1 MAKPVPLTLSL
12 IGKSLSTIT
21 YSITFNHFYISSP
34 YLPPQPKQKYI
45 NPKHRRSGSW
55 SHLLLFSS
63 VSTGMVHH
71 AKVMPWMPRFVVP
84 MSWHLVAKTPV
95 ALGRRNAVVMVAQ
108 GLEVDVA
115 ILADPRMPT
124 RCQISTC
131 GDCGYQKMNVFLGL
145 ETCYCK

>member
-1 MAKPVPLTLSL
+1 
-12 IGKSLSTIT
+12 
-21 YSITFNHFYISSP
+21 
-34 YLPPQPKQKYI
+34 
-45 NPKHRRSGSW
+45 
-55 SHLLLFSS
+55 
-63 VSTGMVHH
+63 MVHH
-71 AKVMPWMPRFVVP
+71 AKVMPWKPRSVVP
-84 MSWHLVAKTPV
+84 MSWHLVAKAPV
-95 ALGRRNAVVMVAQ
+95 ALGRTNAVVMVAQ